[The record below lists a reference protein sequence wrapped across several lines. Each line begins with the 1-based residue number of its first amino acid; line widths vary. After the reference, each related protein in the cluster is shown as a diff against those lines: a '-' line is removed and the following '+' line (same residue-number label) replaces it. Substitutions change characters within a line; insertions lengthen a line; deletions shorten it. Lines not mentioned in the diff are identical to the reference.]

1 MNFIQRSAVAAISI
15 AAIISGGKSIIGQP
29 MASAATPQVSVSP
42 EQMYTELAAKACE
55 YLLDGVE
62 PKRAGIRA
70 GQDFPQYGQAIKE
83 AATSNFAQYKEDIT
97 LAIVNECGEEY
108 LAMQAN
114 S

>member
-1 MNFIQRSAVAAISI
+1 MNFIQRSTLAAISI
-15 AAIISGGKSIIGQP
+15 AAIISGGKYIIGQP
-29 MASAATPQVSVSP
+29 MAVAATPQVSVST
-42 EQMYTELAAKACE
+42 EQIYAELAAKACE

-70 GQDFPQYGQAIKE
+70 GQDLPQYAQAIKE
-83 AATSNFAQYKEDIT
+83 AVTSDFAQYKEDIT
-97 LAIVNECGEEY
+97 LAILDECGEEY